1 MKSKNLNLSDL
12 SKRFLKV
19 LDEKNISGYRL
30 SKDVDEITE
39 SKLTFIRTGRN
50 EPSKILI
57 NALLNKF
64 TDISRIWLL
73 TGEGEMFKNSER
85 EVNDNEIEY
94 NIIENTNGN
103 KFIKMPDGSLMIK
116 VPLIPFNA
124 YASFLEVY
132 EDEYQVHQ
140 EFESTYF
147 TVDKVGRGRYV
158 AFTVKND
165 SMNGGS
171 LDDTPS
177 GAQVLARELGRQH
190 WKDGFKTTRY
200 GWIIICTTGIF
211 HKDIVDL
218 NSNNGE
224 ITCSSRNHSPEFPNF
239 KINLNGVHSIYKVI
253 KRTF

>member
-73 TGEGEMFKNSER
+73 TGEGEMFKNLENN

-94 NIIENTNGN
+94 NTPKAAIKIKDDEIVFLKKIIKDKEQIIDLLHQ
-103 KFIKMPDGSLMIK
+103 KIE
-116 VPLIPFNA
+116 
-124 YASFLEVY
+124 FLEINC
-132 EDEYQVHQ
+132 
-140 EFESTYF
+140 SC
-147 TVDKVGRGRYV
+147 
-158 AFTVKND
+158 
-165 SMNGGS
+165 
-171 LDDTPS
+171 
-177 GAQVLARELGRQH
+177 AQ
-190 WKDGFKTTRY
+190 KKTTA
-200 GWIIICTTGIF
+200 
-211 HKDIVDL
+211 
-218 NSNNGE
+218 
-224 ITCSSRNHSPEFPNF
+224 
-239 KINLNGVHSIYKVI
+239 
-253 KRTF
+253 

>member
-73 TGEGEMFKNSER
+73 TGEGEMFKNSENN

-94 NIIENTNGN
+94 NTPKSAIKIKDDEIVVLKKIIKDKEQIIDLLHQ
-103 KFIKMPDGSLMIK
+103 KIE
-116 VPLIPFNA
+116 
-124 YASFLEVY
+124 FLEI
-132 EDEYQVHQ
+132 
-140 EFESTYF
+140 SC
-147 TVDKVGRGRYV
+147 
-158 AFTVKND
+158 NC
-165 SMNGGS
+165 
-171 LDDTPS
+171 
-177 GAQVLARELGRQH
+177 AQ
-190 WKDGFKTTRY
+190 KKTTA
-200 GWIIICTTGIF
+200 
-211 HKDIVDL
+211 
-218 NSNNGE
+218 
-224 ITCSSRNHSPEFPNF
+224 
-239 KINLNGVHSIYKVI
+239 
-253 KRTF
+253 

>member
-73 TGEGEMFKNSER
+73 TGEGEMFKNSENN

-94 NIIENTNGN
+94 NTPKSAIKIKDDEIVVLKKIIKDKEQIIDLLNQ
-103 KFIKMPDGSLMIK
+103 KIE
-116 VPLIPFNA
+116 
-124 YASFLEVY
+124 FLEINC
-132 EDEYQVHQ
+132 
-140 EFESTYF
+140 TC
-147 TVDKVGRGRYV
+147 
-158 AFTVKND
+158 
-165 SMNGGS
+165 
-171 LDDTPS
+171 
-177 GAQVLARELGRQH
+177 AQ
-190 WKDGFKTTRY
+190 KKTTA
-200 GWIIICTTGIF
+200 
-211 HKDIVDL
+211 
-218 NSNNGE
+218 
-224 ITCSSRNHSPEFPNF
+224 
-239 KINLNGVHSIYKVI
+239 
-253 KRTF
+253 